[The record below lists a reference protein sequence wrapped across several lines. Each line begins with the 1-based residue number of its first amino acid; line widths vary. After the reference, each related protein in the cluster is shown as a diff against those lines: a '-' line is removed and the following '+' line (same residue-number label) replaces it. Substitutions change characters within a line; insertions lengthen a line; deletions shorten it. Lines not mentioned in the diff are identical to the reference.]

1 MMCVYAH
8 CQHLEDCPQ
17 FFAELHSFQHDL
29 GVWNQSDHVT
39 GWWVWPPDHERCPPH
54 LQDNTG
60 RKQHCQLVAWLHGE
74 SCQPPFPKEM
84 IDTPPPT
91 YTHTHHTP
99 GVHLSRGA
107 HDLLECLFPQC
118 PHCRPSTPLS
128 PPETHRQLVHK
139 DNQLHTYTHLHAFPF
154 KFHTHVPQ
162 HHPHRD

>member
-29 GVWNQSDHVT
+29 GVWHQSDHVT

-60 RKQHCQLVAWLHGE
+60 RKQHCQLVAWFHGE

-84 IDTPPPT
+84 IDTPPPSHIH
-91 YTHTHHTP
+91 THTPHTW
-99 GVHLSRGA
+99 GSSLSRG
-107 HDLLECLFPQC
+107 
-118 PHCRPSTPLS
+118 S
-128 PPETHRQLVHK
+128 
-139 DNQLHTYTHLHAFPF
+139 
-154 KFHTHVPQ
+154 
-162 HHPHRD
+162 